1 MKRRYAILGRHASEI
16 LPISKDEMD
25 IMVGLHTPTEG
36 WGEGGVPAFFSEDG
50 RYFPPPMREIIIV
63 QDVFGF

>member
-16 LPISKDEMD
+16 LLVNKEEMD
-25 IMVGLHTPTEG
+25 IMMGLHAPADG
-36 WGEGGVPAFFSEDG
+36 WGEGGVPTFFSEDG